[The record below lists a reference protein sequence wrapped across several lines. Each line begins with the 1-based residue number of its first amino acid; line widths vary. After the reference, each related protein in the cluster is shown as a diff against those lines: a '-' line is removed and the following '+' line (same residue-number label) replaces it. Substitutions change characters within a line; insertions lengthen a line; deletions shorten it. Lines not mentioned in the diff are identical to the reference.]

1 MRVRWDKKVSA
12 NFHTKCSIVAKITSK
27 MRFWDWKIKVLGF
40 MSGLYCSIFPK
51 RYNKVFDKRIFSQQ
65 CYKVTNVTW
74 CRPLT
79 NNAPQQKFQNSSH
92 LILSTLWELAGPR
105 GKYIYRKSKP
115 QRAES
120 NLNQRWKIR
129 AKTSTVWKFIPQRS
143 YITKIWNPSKSKFDR
158 LKTCEIPL
166 FCSTPLPLH
175 SIFSWQKCMLSL

>member
-27 MRFWDWKIKVLGF
+27 MRFWDWKIKVLRF
-40 MSGLYCSIFPK
+40 MSGLYCSIFPE

-92 LILSTLWELAGPR
+92 LILSTLWELTGPR
-105 GKYIYRKSKP
+105 GKYLYRKSKLLTLKDK
-115 QRAES
+115 
-120 NLNQRWKIR
+120 NLSWFNKWEIFS
-129 AKTSTVWKFIPQRS
+129 STTFHK
-143 YITKIWNPSKSKFDR
+143 KSKILLGVHNLR
-158 LKTCEIPL
+158 IQC
-166 FCSTPLPLH
+166 
-175 SIFSWQKCMLSL
+175 